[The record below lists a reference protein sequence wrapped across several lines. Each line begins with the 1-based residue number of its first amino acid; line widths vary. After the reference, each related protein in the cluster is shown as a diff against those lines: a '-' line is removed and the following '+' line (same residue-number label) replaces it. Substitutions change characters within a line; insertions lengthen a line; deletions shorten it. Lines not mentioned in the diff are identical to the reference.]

1 MAAIQAAG
9 TMPEEV
15 IAALV
20 FVVELAHAEAVVC
33 YAGVRFARADARQLR
48 VE

>member
-9 TMPEEV
+9 TMPGEV

-20 FVVELAHAEAVVC
+20 LDVELACAEVVVC
-33 YAGVRFARADARQLR
+33 YAGVRFARADAIQPA